1 MAHILLVDD
10 DPHARNLLKIHLS
23 GEGHRISEAPD
34 GETGLALVMKTLPD
48 VVVLDV
54 MLPNMDGWA
63 VCQRIKSDP
72 KTASIPVII
81 LTARDFL
88 DSHRDEKVLVHCRS
102 GGRAA
107 ALVLLHAAR
116 TNGWTAAEA
125 IEKGRGLGLDV
136 KGGLQ
141 IMVEQYLSAN
151 PTR

>member
-1 MAHILLVDD
+1 MDAIKTITPTIAVAGQPTEDD
-10 DPHARNLLKIHLS
+10 LKALKAKGFVAVVNLRN
-23 GEGHRISEAPD
+23 D
-34 GETGLALVMKTLPD
+34 GEPEQPIGPAAEAGVANAIGLDYLHYGVGGAPLTTEGVNS
-48 VVVLDV
+48 VL
-54 MLPNMDGWA
+54 
-63 VCQRIKSDP
+63 
-72 KTASIPVII
+72 
-81 LTARDFL
+81 DFL